1 MFRKNCPFN
10 FVDTVNLCLEHPN
23 TRFLDKQNLLLG
35 LQLFDFDINE
45 LNSGRLLA
53 EQGVIMTET
62 LKSEVEDTELNAYER
77 FYSISKQE
85 NVAL

>member
-10 FVDTVNLCLEHPN
+10 FVDTVNLCLEHKN
-23 TRFLDKQNLLLG
+23 TRFIDKQNLLLG

-53 EQGVIMTET
+53 EQGVVMTET
-62 LKSEVEDTELNAYER
+62 LNSEIGDPNLNCYEQ
-77 FYSISKQE
+77 FYSIEKQA
-85 NVAL
+85 N